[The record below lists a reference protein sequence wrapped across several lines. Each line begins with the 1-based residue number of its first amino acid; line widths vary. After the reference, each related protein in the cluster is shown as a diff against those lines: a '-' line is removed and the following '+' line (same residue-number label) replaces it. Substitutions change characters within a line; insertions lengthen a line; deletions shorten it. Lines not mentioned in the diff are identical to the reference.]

1 MWIDMHV
8 SIVPTYAHMI
18 WISSYILLV
27 WKIYQWQVDNH
38 IRISISGW
46 DTYKWHQVIQP
57 AATSSPSEII
67 FRPSAYRCSPICTL
81 RSLSLRL
88 RSLPRHSLGCKWGVW
103 ENEECKWDL
112 MLAAGHKVAKQPGAK
127 RPSLFTGDIG
137 DPGTIKGGRRH
148 ITRHIIK
155 GDGKK
160 VTQNPACW
168 ARWYW
173 KGTPGHM

>member
-103 ENEECKWDL
+103 GEGPEG
-112 MLAAGHKVAKQPGAK
+112 AGSPQSCCETRFMVKGPLKGPGSTWRMRLREQPQ
-127 RPSLFTGDIG
+127 SEWWNY
-137 DPGTIKGGRRH
+137 H
-148 ITRHIIK
+148 
-155 GDGKK
+155 
-160 VTQNPACW
+160 
-168 ARWYW
+168 
-173 KGTPGHM
+173 